1 MIVVEKYSVEMI
13 KLILLMTFTGSIIS
27 FFLFILKPIIKDKLP
42 KSFQYY
48 MWFSVVIALIL
59 PVSKF
64 IVIPISNNSVMSMK
78 SMYDIAQW
86 ISDTASEKPINLVF
100 TPQNENEENI
110 RQITFFPSAAVIL
123 FFFWQLGAILVLGFN
138 IICYVSYVRRLNKH
152 NISTES
158 QEIELLNNL
167 LERKDTLRL
176 HKNSIVE
183 TPILIG
189 FFRPAVILP
198 NKNYE
203 DMKLRNILM
212 HEITHMKRYD
222 IFVKWL
228 LIFVGAIHWFNPV
241 IYFVRREMNK
251 ACELACDESVIKR
264 FGISEMQQYGD
275 TLIAVAAD
283 SIRKTPLP
291 IIMFEDK
298 RNLKERLGAIMKH
311 KKQSKRTV
319 IVASAILVTIVC
331 AILGFSTLHSIEN
344 EHNYADNYP
353 LPEDQKNIKEI
364 ELREVLR
371 NYDKKNI
378 AEVYVFLSDLD
389 SKITNA
395 YLTIICQDKNPNSEM
410 QSGIKSL
417 VSEELGLDIQNIY
430 VDYIDYESFTSS
442 LYMSRN
448 R

>member
-1 MIVVEKYSVEMI
+1 MIVVEKYSVEII
-13 KLILLMTFTGSIIS
+13 KLILSMTFTGSIIS

-48 MWFSVVIALIL
+48 MWFSVVIALML
-59 PVSKF
+59 PVSKI
-64 IVIPISNNSVMSMK
+64 IVIPISNNSVMSTK

-100 TPQNENEENI
+100 TPQNENEQNI
-110 RQITFFPSAAVIL
+110 QQITFFPSTAVIL
-123 FFFWQLGAILVLGFN
+123 FVFWQLGMILVLGFN

-152 NISTES
+152 NISTEP

-167 LERKDTLRL
+167 LKRKNTLRL
-176 HKNSIVE
+176 YKNSIVE

-203 DMKLRNILM
+203 DMKLRNILL

-228 LIFVGAIHWFNPV
+228 LIFVGAIHWFNPLV
-241 IYFVRREMNK
+241 YFVRREMNK

-264 FGISEMQQYGD
+264 FDISEMQQYGD

-291 IIMFEDK
+291 ITMFEGK
-298 RNLKERLGAIMKH
+298 RILKERLGAIMKH
-311 KKQSKRTV
+311 KKHSKRTV

-331 AILGFSTLHSIEN
+331 AILRFSTLRGIEN

-353 LPEDQKNIKEI
+353 LPQDQKNIKEI
-364 ELREVLR
+364 ELRDVLR

-378 AEVYVFLSDLD
+378 VEAYVFLSDLD
-389 SKITNA
+389 GEITNA
-395 YLTIICQDKNPNSEM
+395 YLTIICQEKNPNSEM

-430 VDYIDYESFTSS
+430 VDYMDYESFTSNERVS
-442 LYMSRN
+442 K
-448 R
+448 